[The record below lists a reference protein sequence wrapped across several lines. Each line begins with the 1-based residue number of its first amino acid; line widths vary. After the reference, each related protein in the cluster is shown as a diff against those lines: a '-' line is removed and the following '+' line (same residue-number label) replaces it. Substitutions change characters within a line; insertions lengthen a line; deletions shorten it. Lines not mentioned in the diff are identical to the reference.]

1 MGQFSVGAM
10 REQVTVQNQTRTAD
24 GAGGYSE
31 TLVTNFKTFASVKT
45 KIGREQ
51 VKQGQLQDRKQF
63 EFVIRYRSD
72 KNITAANR
80 ILWGT
85 RVFQVRSVVNYN
97 ERNKYYVI
105 TAEENVAA

>member
-1 MGQFSVGAM
+1 MKS
-10 REQVTVQNQTRTAD
+10 
-24 GAGGYSE
+24 
-31 TLVTNFKTFASVKT
+31 
-45 KIGREQ
+45 
-51 VKQGQLQDRKQF
+51 RKQF